1 MIVCLY
7 QYTKKSAI
15 SLLEGFLSGREEE
28 ECFYN
33 RIWFDLVLREG
44 R

>member
-15 SLLEGFLSGREEE
+15 SLLEGFLSGEKKRNV
-28 ECFYN
+28 FTTA
-33 RIWFDLVLREG
+33 FGLT
-44 R
+44 